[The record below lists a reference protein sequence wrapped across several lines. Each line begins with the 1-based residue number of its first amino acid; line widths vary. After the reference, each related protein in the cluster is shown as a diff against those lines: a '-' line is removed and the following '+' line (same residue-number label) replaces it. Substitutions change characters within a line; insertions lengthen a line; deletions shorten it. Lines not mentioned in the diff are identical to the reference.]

1 VIHASSATRRPSLLT
16 LIHPRARTRLL
27 LLALILGFLI
37 GGVLMVTAGMPL
49 SGATMLTL
57 GLLAYPAFQKWRDD
71 FIRWGAPLTALSVL
85 LALQG
90 FHTFEHI
97 AQYVQFHS
105 LNWTGKEAGGL
116 LAAANVETVHFFW
129 NWAVCLTV
137 LWVLSQGVRHPWGY
151 LMAAWSFV
159 HSLEHTYL
167 FINYLDAVLVLW
179 SQDVSLA
186 FAQGLPGI
194 LGRHGWLETSGWQYA
209 PTAFLCQL
217 APALVTAPRISVH
230 FWWNIGEVVLLLP
243 FAHAV
248 MRRHG
253 APMGDGVTL

>member
-1 VIHASSATRRPSLLT
+1 MLEAPVPRHGGRATLFT
-16 LIHPRARTRLL
+16 LIDPRRRTRPLL
-27 LLALILGFLI
+27 FALIFGFLL
-37 GGVLMVTAGMPL
+37 GGLLMVTAGMPL
-49 SGATMLTL
+49 SGATLLTL
-57 GLLAYPAFQKWRDD
+57 GLLAYPACLKWRDD
-71 FIRWGAPLTALSVL
+71 LTRWGAPLTALSVL

-90 FHTFEHI
+90 FHTVEHI
-97 AQYVQFHS
+97 AQYVQFHY
-105 LNWTGKEAGGL
+105 LKWPGKAAGGL
-116 LAAANVETVHFFW
+116 LAAANVETVHFVW

-137 LWVLSQGVRHPWGY
+137 LWVVKQGLRHPWGY
-151 LMAAWSFV
+151 LLFAWSFA

-167 FINYLDAVLVLW
+167 FIRYLDAVLVLW

-217 APALVTAPRISVH
+217 APPLVAAPRISVH

-248 MRRHG
+248 MRRQ
-253 APMGDGVTL
+253 AA